1 MRRREFIK
9 SASVV
14 AAGLGISSSVYANAN
29 EQAKS
34 NSAKF
39 KLKYAPGLGM
49 FQELTGSKDP
59 IDQIKF
65 VSDQGFTAI
74 FDNGFPGRDVSTQEK
89 IAAEL
94 SNRNMDF
101 GPYVLYADFSSKSMV
116 LKDDSI
122 RKMLVDKIN
131 QAVEIKKR
139 TGFGLALMVP
149 GRYDEKLSWDYQTA
163 NVIDILRELS
173 DIAHKGGV
181 TIVLEPLNFHRDHP
195 WLFLKTIPQTYMICR
210 AVNSPSCKIVNDL
223 YHQQITEGNLIP
235 NIDLAWSEIGA
246 FHCGDN
252 PGRKEPTTGEINY
265 RGIFKHLYNKGCD
278 KTICMEHGKSLEGK
292 IGEQAVIDAYRFCDN
307 F

>member
-14 AAGLGISSSVYANAN
+14 AAGLGISGSAYANVN
-29 EQAKS
+29 EQVKS

-65 VSDQGFTAI
+65 ISDQGFTAI
-74 FDNGFPGRDVSTQEK
+74 FDNGFPGRDIPTQEK

-122 RKMLVDKIN
+122 RKMLVEKIN

-149 GRYDEKLSWDYQTA
+149 GRYDERLSWDYQTA

-252 PGRKEPTTGEINY
+252 PGRKDKLLVKLTTEAYSNIY
-265 RGIFKHLYNKGCD
+265 TTRVVIKQSV
-278 KTICMEHGKSLEGK
+278 EHGKNLGK